1 MSGSI
6 SRQNA
11 IQAVIDGT
19 YVEPMNYIDN
29 PVTEFYGCNVFTDE
43 VMKARLPKN
52 TYKSVK
58 ATIDAG
64 SELDLN
70 AADVVATA
78 MKDWA
83 LEKGATHYTH
93 VFYPLTGSSA
103 EKHDSFLSPDGEG
116 KCLTEFSGK
125 LLVQG
130 EPDASSFPNGGIRD
144 TFEARGYTAWDV
156 TSPAYILESDNGTT
170 LCIPTCFVSWT
181 GEALDKKTPV
191 LRSMQAVDKAAHK
204 VLEILNPGEAVTKV
218 TSFAGPEQEYFLVD
232 TNFFYARPDL
242 ISADRTVFG
251 AAPVK
256 GQEFDDH
263 YFGAVPAR
271 VLNFMMEVEQE
282 AFKLAIPVKTRH
294 NEVAPGQFEIA
305 PVYETANI
313 ATDHQQLIVHII
325 KATAKKH
332 GMTAIFHEKP
342 FAGLNGS
349 GKHLNWSI
357 GNTTQGNLLD
367 PGKTPHDNLQFITF
381 CAAVISSVEKNQG
394 LLRAVIASASND
406 HRLGA
411 NEAPPAILS
420 VFLGDQLAD
429 VFAQIQNA
437 GKATTSIDGGLM
449 NLGVDSL
456 PNLPRDAGDRNRTSP
471 FAFTGNRFE
480 FRAVGSLQSIAGPLV
495 ALNTMMA
502 DALTSIGESL
512 EAKIAGGSSIEDA
525 VFATV
530 KEVMDESGQIVFN
543 GNGYSDEW
551 QVEAAKRGLKNL
563 KTSAEALTEITSPEN
578 IAMFEKQGVLSKV
591 ELESRQNIYQEQYVA
606 KVNVEANL
614 TERMAET
621 QILPAAVRYQ
631 TELAE
636 NIASLSAAGVEGDKS
651 ALVAITGQIAALSSA
666 VAKLKEIRSKHIE
679 DATEECVYYAHTLL
693 PAMLEV
699 RAAADALEVSVAD
712 DLWPLPNYTEMLF
725 IK

>member
-58 ATIDAG
+58 ATIEAG
-64 SELDLN
+64 SDLDLN

-83 LEKGATHYTH
+83 LEKGATHFTH

-116 KCLTEFSGK
+116 KCITEFSGK

-191 LRSMQAVDKAAHK
+191 LRSMQAVDKAAQK
-204 VLEILNPGEAVTKV
+204 VLKLLGNEEVSKV

-305 PVYETANI
+305 PVYETANV
-313 ATDHQQLIVHII
+313 ATDHQQLLVHII

-349 GKHLNWSI
+349 GKHLNWSL
-357 GNTTQGNLLD
+357 GNSTQGNLLD

-420 VFLGDQLAD
+420 IFLGDQLAD
-429 VFAQIQNA
+429 VFAQIQET
-437 GKATTSIDGGLM
+437 GKATKSIDGGIM
-449 NLGVDSL
+449 NLGVDSM
-456 PNLPRDAGDRNRTSP
+456 PQLPRDAGDRNRTSP

-502 DALTSIGESL
+502 DALTSIGDSL
-512 EAKIAGGSSIEDA
+512 EAKISSGSSIEDA

-530 KEVMDESGQIVFN
+530 KEVMVESGQIVFN
-543 GNGYSDEW
+543 GNGYADAW

-563 KTSAEALTEITSPEN
+563 KTSAEALPELTSAEN

-606 KVNVEANL
+606 KINVEANL

-651 ALVAITGQIAALSSA
+651 ALQAVTGQIAALRSTIA
-666 VAKLKEIRSKHIE
+666 NLKTIRSKHIE
-679 DATEECVYYAHTLL
+679 DATEECVYYSGTLL

>member
-58 ATIDAG
+58 ATIEAG
-64 SELDLN
+64 SDLDLN

-191 LRSMQAVDKAAHK
+191 LRSMQAIDKAAHK
-204 VLEILNPGEAVTKV
+204 VLEILNPGEEVSKV

-305 PVYETANI
+305 PVYETANV
-313 ATDHQQLIVHII
+313 ATDHQQLLVHII
-325 KATAKKH
+325 KDTAKKH

-349 GKHLNWSI
+349 GKHLNWSL
-357 GNTTQGNLLD
+357 GNSTQGNLLD

-420 VFLGDQLAD
+420 IFLGDQLAD
-429 VFAQIQNA
+429 VFAQIQNS
-437 GKATTSIDGGLM
+437 GKATTSIDGGIM
-449 NLGVDSL
+449 NLGVDSM
-456 PNLPRDAGDRNRTSP
+456 PQLPRDAGDRNRTSP

-512 EAKIAGGSSIEDA
+512 EAKISGGSSIEDA

-543 GNGYSDEW
+543 GNGYADEW

-563 KTSAEALTEITSPEN
+563 KTSAEALPELTSAEN

-651 ALVAITGQIAALSSA
+651 ALQAITGQISALSSS
-666 VAKLKEIRSKHIE
+666 VASLKAARSKHIE
-679 DATEECVYYAHTLL
+679 DATEECVHYAHTLL

>member
-6 SRQNA
+6 SRNNA

-19 YVEPMNYIDN
+19 YVETMNYIDN

-58 ATIDAG
+58 STIETG
-64 SELDLN
+64 STLDLN

-116 KCLTEFSGK
+116 KCITEFAGK

-144 TFEARGYTAWDV
+144 TFEARGYTAWDI

-191 LRSMQAVDKAAHK
+191 LRSMQAVDKAAQK
-204 VLEILNPGEAVTKV
+204 VLTLLGNDNVTKV

-232 TNFFYARPDL
+232 TNFFFARPDL

-271 VLNFMMEVEQE
+271 VLNFMMDFEQE
-282 AFKLAIPVKTRH
+282 CFKLAIPVKTRH

-305 PVYETANI
+305 PVFETANL
-313 ATDHQQLIVHII
+313 ATDHQQLTVTII
-325 KATAKKH
+325 KAVAKKH
-332 GMTAIFHEKP
+332 GMTALFHEKP

-349 GKHLNWSI
+349 GKHVNWSL
-357 GNTTQGNLLD
+357 GNSTQGNLLD
-367 PGKTPHDNLQFITF
+367 PGTNPHDNTQFLIF
-381 CAAVISSVEKNQG
+381 CAAVISSVQKNQG

-420 VFLGDQLAD
+420 VYLGAQLAD
-429 VFAQIQNA
+429 VFAQIQKS
-437 GKATTSIDGGLM
+437 GSATTSIQGGLM
-449 NLGVDSL
+449 NLGVDSM
-456 PNLPRDAGDRNRTSP
+456 PELPRDAGDRNRTSP

-480 FRAVGSLQSIAGPLV
+480 FRAVGSMQSIAGPLV

-502 DALTSIGESL
+502 DALTTMGASL
-512 EAKIAGGSSIEDA
+512 EAKINGGMEIEAA
-525 VFATV
+525 VLEVV
-530 KEVMDESGQIVFN
+530 KDVMDESGQVVFN

-563 KTSAEALTEITSPEN
+563 KTSAEALPELTTPEN
-578 IAMFEKQGVLSKV
+578 IAMFERQGVLSKI
-591 ELESRQNIYQEQYVA
+591 ELESRQNIYQEQYCL
-606 KVNVEANL
+606 KINVEANL

-621 QILPAAVRYQ
+621 QILPACIRYQ

-651 ALVAITGQIAALSSA
+651 ALQAVTGQIAALTSS
-666 VAKLKEIRSKHIE
+666 VAALKEVRSKHIE
-679 DATEECVYYAHTLL
+679 DALEECKYFSSTLL
-693 PAMLEV
+693 PAMQEV
-699 RAAADALEVSVAD
+699 RSAADALEVSVAD

>member
-64 SELDLN
+64 SDLDLA

-116 KCLTEFSGK
+116 KCITEFSGK

-204 VLEILNPGEAVTKV
+204 VLEILNPGEEVTKV

-282 AFKLAIPVKTRH
+282 CFKLAIPVKTRH

-305 PVYETANI
+305 PVYETANV

-325 KATAKKH
+325 KATANKH

-429 VFAQIQNA
+429 VFAQIQST

-449 NLGVDSL
+449 NLGVDSM
-456 PNLPRDAGDRNRTSP
+456 PQLPRDAGDRNRTSP

-502 DALTSIGESL
+502 DALSSIGSSL
-512 EAKIAGGSSIEDA
+512 EAKIAAGSSIEDA

-530 KEVMDESGQIVFN
+530 KDVMDESGQIVFN

-563 KTSAEALTEITSPEN
+563 KTSAEALTEITTPEN
-578 IAMFEKQGVLSKV
+578 VAMFEKQGVLSKV
-591 ELESRQNIYQEQYVA
+591 ELESRQNIYQEQYAA

-651 ALVAITGQIAALSSA
+651 ALVAVTGQIAALSSA

-679 DATEECVYYAHTLL
+679 DATEECVYYAHTIL

-699 RAAADALEVSVAD
+699 RAAADALEASIAD